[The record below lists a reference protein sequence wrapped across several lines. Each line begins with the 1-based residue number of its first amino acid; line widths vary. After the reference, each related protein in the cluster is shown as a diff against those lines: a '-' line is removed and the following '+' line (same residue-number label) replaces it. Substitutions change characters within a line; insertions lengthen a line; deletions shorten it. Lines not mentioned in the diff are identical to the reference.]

1 MIASACREYIRK
13 LFAELYPGCTVIYA
27 YPGMSPRPP
36 LPYVALAFEKV
47 QTVKV
52 NETIEDGVLQQ
63 EWYKTIPFTAELVT
77 SSKITHADG
86 TMTENPSTALDD
98 LDRSIQFLR
107 SAYVGDK
114 SRALNIAISVTG
126 DPEQIFNP
134 TPGAERAKCSY
145 AVDFV
150 ELTKEYAALHP
161 RSEDYTFD
169 HPSSASEELANMKA
183 GWFNEVE
190 ITPKVNQ

>member
-1 MIASACREYIRK
+1 MIAAACRECIRK

-36 LPYVALAFEKV
+36 LPYVALTFGKV

-52 NETIEDGVLQQ
+52 NEAIEDGILQQ
-63 EWYKTIPFTAELVT
+63 EWYKTIPFTAEFVT

-86 TMTENPSTALDD
+86 TMSENPSTALDD

-114 SRALNIAISVTG
+114 TRALNISISATG
-126 DPEQIFNP
+126 DPEQVFNP
-134 TPGAERAKCSY
+134 TPSVERARCSY
-145 AVDFV
+145 SVDFV

-161 RSEDYTFD
+161 RDGDCAFD
-169 HPSSASEELANMKA
+169 HSSSMSEELANMKA

-190 ITPKVNQ
+190 VTPKVNE

>member
-1 MIASACREYIRK
+1 MTASECREHIQK
-13 LFAELYPGCTVIYA
+13 LFAELYPGCTVIHS

-36 LPYVALAFEKV
+36 LPYVALTFEKV

-52 NETIEDGVLQQ
+52 NEIIEDGVLQQ

-77 SSKITHADG
+77 SSKTTHANG
-86 TMTENPSTALDD
+86 TMIENPSTALDD
-98 LDRSIQFLR
+98 LDRSIHFLR

-114 SRALNIAISVTG
+114 SRALNIAISVTS

-134 TPGAERAKCSY
+134 TPSVERAKCSY
-145 AVDFV
+145 TVDFV

-161 RSEDYTFD
+161 RDEDYMSD
-169 HPSSASEELANMKA
+169 HPSSASKELANMKA